1 MGIPAIRESIV
12 LHRQGLATLKEP
24 NYLRLS
30 LILAVVCS
38 GLRWFACF
46 PLFSLPI
53 IPNSGGDLWW
63 FAMMCGGL
71 WSFAVV
77 CGRFRWFAM
86 VCGGLSY
93 VPQVVH
99 SNGGLRQNSPD
110 VVFCGKHEWSSLV
123 EMWVY
128 RNVLLLNLQLIP
140 PNLNLCG

>member
-1 MGIPAIRESIV
+1 M
-12 LHRQGLATLKEP
+12 
-24 NYLRLS
+24 RLS

-63 FAMMCGGL
+63 FAVICGGL

-77 CGRFRWFAM
+77 CGRLRWFAM

-93 VPQVVH
+93 IVIPGRHRFKYWVTRLAL
-99 SNGGLRQNSPD
+99 GL
-110 VVFCGKHEWSSLV
+110 KHV
-123 EMWVY
+123 
-128 RNVLLLNLQLIP
+128 
-140 PNLNLCG
+140 